1 MALLAS
7 LKLTAA
13 KKPQQQ
19 SPVVQRRNKMS
30 KRLWEQIELALAEQ
44 AGSTYTVK
52 RLKTVRNVEGI
63 RETIEV
69 AQRVRPWWFMNE
81 AGKLCLNI
89 RYGSKVIQLAKDK
102 TAIELA
108 SKSDLVATLEMVKKA
123 IEAGELDQE
132 IETASGNLRLG
143 FKR

>member
-1 MALLAS
+1 MTLLAS

-30 KRLWEQIELALAEQ
+30 KRLWEQIELAKAEQ
-44 AGSTYTVK
+44 AGNSFTVK
-52 RLKTVRNVEGI
+52 RLKHVRNAEGV
-63 RETIEV
+63 RQSLEV
-69 AQRVRPWWFMNE
+69 AQHVRPWWFIGDT
-81 AGKLCLNI
+81 GKLCLNI
-89 RYGSKVIQLAKDK
+89 RYGAKVIPLAKDK

-108 SKSDLVATLEMVKKA
+108 SKNDLVPTLEMVKKA

-132 IETASGNLRLG
+132 IEMISGNLRLS

>member
-19 SPVVQRRNKMS
+19 SPVLQRRNKMS
-30 KRLWEQIELALAEQ
+30 KRLWEQIELAKAEQ
-44 AGSTYTVK
+44 AGDTFTVK
-52 RLKTVRNVEGI
+52 RLKSVRNAEGV
-63 RETIEV
+63 RQSLEV
-69 AQRVRPWWFMNE
+69 GQRVRPWWFIGDS
-81 AGKLCLNI
+81 GKICLNI

-102 TAIELA
+102 TTIELA
-108 SKSDLVATLEMVKKA
+108 SKNELVPTLEMVKTA